1 VTIIEIIDIEYARAP
16 LSEHRKSQL
25 VMPISLFA
33 KLKWQKSKS
42 VSRKNPTPFSPS
54 LPDLQTTTCARAV
67 GDFSTA
73 ARARNSPAIVPESAA
88 CRDQGGAIRA
98 RAGAERS
105 RKSFSRSTEIP
116 FPIPRDENAFQFL
129 ATSVLQTVIAGLWL
143 VQLREK
149 SLLTIS
155 TTKGTVLRPLS
166 RELA

>member
-1 VTIIEIIDIEYARAP
+1 MVDKSKTQKVTVIEMIDIEYARAP

-73 ARARNSPAIVPESAA
+73 ARARNSPAIAPSRRGA

-98 RAGAERS
+98 RAGAEILILYS
-105 RKSFSRSTEIP
+105 
-116 FPIPRDENAFQFL
+116 
-129 ATSVLQTVIAGLWL
+129 
-143 VQLREK
+143 
-149 SLLTIS
+149 
-155 TTKGTVLRPLS
+155 
-166 RELA
+166 